1 MPVYSFEC
9 GHCGNKEDIYK
20 RVEERGEPVTCPCSY
35 GMNRIPELFTANTFE
50 PYYDEGL
57 GSDVYSTRDRK
68 AIMSDL
74 DLIEAGDPV
83 HGARILD
90 DKNPNLMKK
99 QPPKGK
105 RKNMPKAFDDAV
117 IEVSDAKGD
126 TISREFSGNIA
137 GYD

>member
-1 MPVYSFEC
+1 
-9 GHCGNKEDIYK
+9 
-20 RVEERGEPVTCPCSY
+20 
-35 GMNRIPELFTANTFE
+35 
-50 PYYDEGL
+50 
-57 GSDVYSTRDRK
+57 
-68 AIMSDL
+68 MSDL
-74 DLIEAGDPV
+74 GLIEAGDPV